1 MGKSIDLVGKD
12 FGHLTVLRKTS
23 ERNASGC
30 VMWECLCVCG
40 NKKLYST
47 NDLNKGSAKSCGCMQ
62 TQFEDLTGKRF
73 GRLVVLA
80 SEGYHEKSHSVQWKC
95 RCDCGKEKIVL
106 GGNLKTGKTVSCGCY
121 SSEQKSLRSWKHG
134 IGNENRLF
142 RIWAGIK
149 QRCYNPNVRNYK
161 RYGAR
166 GITMCDEWLDS
177 FLTFQKWAL
186 ENGYSDNL
194 SIDRIDN
201 NGNYCPENCRW
212 TSTKKQNNNRGTTVF
227 ITYKGETHSVAEW
240 SEITGIHA
248 STLAQRKRNG
258 WSDVECLEVPVD
270 VKNNQ
275 TTRKP
280 FPDNG

>member
-1 MGKSIDLVGKD
+1 MGKSIDLVGKE
-12 FGHLTVLRKTS
+12 FGNLTVVQKTS

-30 VMWECLCVCG
+30 IMWECLCSCG

-47 NDLNKGSAKSCGCMQ
+47 NVLNRGLAKSCGCMQ
-62 TQFEDLTGKRF
+62 TGFEDLTGKRF
-73 GRLVVLA
+73 GRLVVL
-80 SEGYHEKSHSVQWKC
+80 SSDGYCAKSHSFKWIC
-95 RCDCGKEKIVL
+95 LCDCGKTKTVL

-134 IGNENRLF
+134 IGNESRIF
-142 RIWAGIK
+142 RIWSGMK
-149 QRCYNPNVRNYK
+149 QRCYNPKSPSYK

-166 GITMCDEWLDS
+166 GITVCNEWFDS
-177 FLTFQKWAL
+177 FLTFQKWSL
-186 ENGYSDNL
+186 ENGYSDDL

-212 TSTKKQNNNRGTTVF
+212 ESTKAQNNNRRTTVT
-227 ITYKGETHSVAEW
+227 ITYNEETHSIAEW

-258 WSDVECLEVPVD
+258 WSDAECLEVPVD

-275 TTRKP
+275 TTRNTSPK
-280 FPDNG
+280 G